1 MMLCFDMHCSY
12 VRPTELQLLVDKQR
26 TEIIERF
33 TTRVCSGRRSEAQNG
48 GLVSR
53 PETSRREQRI
63 RSVGFGIPSNNWR
76 ILPMATDAEAEAEA
90 EAESQAA
97 GKTVSARK
105 QF

>member
-1 MMLCFDMHCSY
+1 MLCFDMHCSY
-12 VRPTELQLLVDKQR
+12 VQPTELQLLVDKQR

-33 TTRVCSGRRSEAQNG
+33 TTTVCSGRRSEAQNG
-48 GLVSR
+48 GLDFR

-63 RSVGFGIPSNNWR
+63 RLCGFDIPSSNWR
-76 ILPMATDAEAEAEA
+76 ILPVATDAEAEA